1 MNTIELPSHLAGTIG
16 VSCPIWTCRAKPG
29 QPCIN
34 QQGERLRQ
42 CHRPRL
48 DKARG
53 RTRPR

>member
-1 MNTIELPSHLAGTIG
+1 MNTIALPSNLAGTIG